1 MKFLGTPTP
10 FTTTKQKQ
18 VGNFL
23 HTTTKFKKIK
33 NKKHDQSSPLPHIM
47 YCHKRK
53 TKKCVK
59 SSNLPT
65 PYATTKNQI

>member
-1 MKFLGTPTP
+1 MKNMKSLGTPTP

-23 HTTTKFKKIK
+23 HIATKTTNKETRNMIK
-33 NKKHDQSSPLPHIM
+33 APHCPHIM

-53 TKKCVK
+53 TK
-59 SSNLPT
+59 NE
-65 PYATTKNQI
+65 